1 MSSQLLNRLKLTTD
15 KLATLVKGIRAVA
28 KQADPIGKLLG
39 QTELAEDLVLDKICC
54 PIGVLLVIFES
65 RPDCLPQ
72 IASLALRSGN
82 GLVLKGGKEAE
93 QTNGCLYGIVRDAI
107 RDATDGTVSSDAVGL
122 VQSHDQINGL
132 LKLGKHKTDFRV
144 VFSGNIVSYTHRRV
158 H

>member
-1 MSSQLLNRLKLTTD
+1 MQ
-15 KLATLVKGIRAVA
+15 GIRAVA
-28 KQADPIGKLLG
+28 KQADPIGKLVT

-107 RDATDGTVSSDAVGL
+107 RDATDGTVSSDAIGL

-132 LKLGKHKTDFRV
+132 LKLGTFVRWLQFSLHFSESDFAIC
-144 VFSGNIVSYTHRRV
+144 VFYLQTSSLTWSFLAGRMHS
-158 H
+158 